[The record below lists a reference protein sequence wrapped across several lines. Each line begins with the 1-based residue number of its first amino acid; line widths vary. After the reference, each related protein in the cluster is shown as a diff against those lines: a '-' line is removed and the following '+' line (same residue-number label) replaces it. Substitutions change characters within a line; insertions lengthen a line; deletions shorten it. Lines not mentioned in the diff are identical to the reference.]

1 MTTVQ
6 IKVVDEDVM
15 AAGGEP
21 GMSALLDV
29 EQLDTGDRPPS
40 RFGSV
45 VQKVTQPFVLLRA
58 VPHVVT
64 YIGMLLTLAGG
75 VLLVVAWSK
84 TAALTN
90 VGLQMPFVL
99 SAGCTGLGLVAVGLT
114 VVNVAAKTED
124 ADKRRAQL
132 GELRDLLG
140 ELRRAVESDG
150 TS

>member
-1 MTTVQ
+1 VTTVQ
-6 IKVVDEDVM
+6 IKVVDEAVS
-15 AAGGEP
+15 EP
-21 GMSALLDV
+21 GPSSLLDV
-29 EQLDTGDRPPS
+29 ELLDTGDRPPS
-40 RFGSV
+40 RFSNA

-58 VPHVVT
+58 VPHITT
-64 YIGMLLTLAGG
+64 YVGMLITLAGG

-90 VGLQMPFVL
+90 VGLQMPFVI

-114 VVNVAAKTED
+114 IVNVAAKTED

-140 ELRRAVESDG
+140 ELRRAVQSDEK
-150 TS
+150 S